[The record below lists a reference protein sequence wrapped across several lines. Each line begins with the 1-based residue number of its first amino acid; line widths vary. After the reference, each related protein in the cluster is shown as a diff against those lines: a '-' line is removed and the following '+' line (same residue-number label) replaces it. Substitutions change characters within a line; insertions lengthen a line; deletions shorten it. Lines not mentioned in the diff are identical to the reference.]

1 MKPLNR
7 RLLIDIIKEEE
18 HQGAFYI
25 PKEEKIEEFVAA
37 NVISCASD
45 CSQDYTGQTVVIH
58 SFGVESVKVKGKSY
72 TFIGESHL
80 ICVE

>member
-25 PKEEKIEEFVAA
+25 PKEEKIEEGIARIQNAA
-37 NVISCASD
+37 ISNENIFEQLMEVCKHASL
-45 CSQDYTGQTVVIH
+45 GQITEALFEV
-58 SFGVESVKVKGKSY
+58 GGQY
-72 TFIGESHL
+72 RRNM
-80 ICVE
+80 